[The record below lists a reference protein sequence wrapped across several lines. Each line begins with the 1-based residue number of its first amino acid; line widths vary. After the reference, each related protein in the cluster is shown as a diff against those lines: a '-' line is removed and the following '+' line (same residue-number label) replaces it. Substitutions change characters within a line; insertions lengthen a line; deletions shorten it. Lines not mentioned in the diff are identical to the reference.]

1 MHITQSIITARRLLS
16 VACII
21 GIIAIPSHCS
31 AQELLFAPYNE
42 NISEPSTDEIN
53 IPNRKSSTYEVGYSA
68 STFNDV
74 KLSGSYGI
82 AMTMLPWNLFDN
94 LYAGFHFSPFN
105 FNFGLSE
112 LTSDAIKLGP
122 ALGYYITPTIF
133 IALPIVVICDVYF
146 QNSETKTAW
155 GMSFSPSIYAGST
168 KFGAFA
174 GPLFSVGFQGNTKM
188 SFGFRGGLYF

>member
-1 MHITQSIITARRLLS
+1 MHITQSIIKARRLLS

-21 GIIAIPSHCS
+21 GIIIFPSSCL
-31 AQELLFAPYNE
+31 AQELVFAPYNE
-42 NISEPSTDEIN
+42 NYSEPNTDKTN
-53 IPNRKSSTYEVGYSA
+53 FSNRKTATYEVGYSA

-105 FNFGLSE
+105 FNFGLNDF
-112 LTSDAIKLGP
+112 TSDAIKLGP

-146 QNSETKTAW
+146 QNSDTKTAW

-168 KFGAFA
+168 KIGAFA
-174 GPLFSVGFQGNTKM
+174 GPLFTVGFQGNTKM
-188 SFGFRGGLYF
+188 NIGFRAGLYF